1 MGEMIMEAI
10 GYIESP
16 FKSTADIP
24 PQSIYAKEKTAIIKI
39 EEKFKAGL
47 EGLELFSHIIV
58 LFYFHE
64 SDGYSLR
71 TRTRWSSRERGVF
84 ASRSPHRPNHIG
96 FSVVELLSIVDNIIE
111 IKGVDM
117 LDNTPVLDIK
127 PYSPGLNPENVA
139 SSGLR
144 AKTE

>member
-1 MGEMIMEAI
+1 MGKIEMEAI

-24 PQSIYAKEKTAIIKI
+24 PQSIYAQDKTARIKIKEKYR
-39 EEKFKAGL
+39 AGL
-47 EGLELFSHIIV
+47 DGLELFSHIIV
-58 LFYFHE
+58 LFHFHE
-64 SDGYSLR
+64 SNGYSLR
-71 TRTRWSSRERGVF
+71 TTTRWSNKERGVF

-96 FSVVELLSIVDNIIE
+96 FSVVELLRIEDNIIE

-127 PYSPGLNPENVA
+127 PYSPGLNPENVE

-144 AKTE
+144 TKSE